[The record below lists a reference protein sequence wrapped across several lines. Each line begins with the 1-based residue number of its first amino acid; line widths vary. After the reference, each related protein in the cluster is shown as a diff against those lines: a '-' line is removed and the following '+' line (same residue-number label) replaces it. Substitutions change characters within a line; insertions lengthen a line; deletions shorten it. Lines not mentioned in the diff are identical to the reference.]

1 MKNIPFQ
8 PLDDRILVVRTIAEK
23 VTEGGV
29 LLPDEAV
36 ATLYDGIVVKAGPG
50 RYDSGHL
57 VPMNVKVGD
66 HVMFDKYSSGQDI
79 VINDELFVLLRQ
91 GSITGIFTQESE
103 SSDLEGSSPLPS
115 LPA

>member
-57 VPMNVKVGD
+57 VPMNVKVGRGFLIGRPRCNAD
-66 HVMFDKYSSGQDI
+66 LFFDGRAR
-79 VINDELFVLLRQ
+79 ER
-91 GSITGIFTQESE
+91 
-103 SSDLEGSSPLPS
+103 
-115 LPA
+115 